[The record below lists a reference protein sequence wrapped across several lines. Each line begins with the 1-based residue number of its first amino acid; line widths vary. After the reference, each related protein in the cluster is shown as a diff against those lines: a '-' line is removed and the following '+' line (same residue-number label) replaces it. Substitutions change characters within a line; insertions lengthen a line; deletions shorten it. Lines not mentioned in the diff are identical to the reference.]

1 MRCKERAFLSTVSN
15 FYPPPK
21 TGTNLVPLQIAVNV
35 KNLRSKAMIDRANN
49 IQAAFNPVYQLLKMG
64 LAPACDNYEKWVA
77 KVDRLK
83 RLTRNLNMASKQ
95 VI

>member
-1 MRCKERAFLSTVSN
+1 
-15 FYPPPK
+15 
-21 TGTNLVPLQIAVNV
+21 
-35 KNLRSKAMIDRANN
+35 MISRANN
-49 IQAAFNPVYQLLKMG
+49 IQAAYNPVYQLLKMG
-64 LAPACDNYEKWVA
+64 LMPACENYAKWVE